1 MFPEKE
7 GELHL
12 FINALF
18 WYYNFES
25 DLGFF
30 SFFVFL
36 FGLVWFFSFSFQ
48 FNEHRVMQVHAFLSE
63 QAQHVFLK
71 AFENLVH
78 HL

>member
-30 SFFVFL
+30 FCFVL
-36 FGLVWFFSFSFQ
+36 FNF
-48 FNEHRVMQVHAFLSE
+48 
-63 QAQHVFLK
+63 
-71 AFENLVH
+71 
-78 HL
+78 